1 MMCMAFE
8 AHSVPPPP
16 KQVSLLDALLV
27 KPERQNPAAWK
38 VNSNLPPALLSSPC

>member
-8 AHSVPPPP
+8 ARSVSPPP

-27 KPERQNPAAWK
+27 KPERQNPAACFSEVESK
-38 VNSNLPPALLSSPC
+38 Q